1 MGLLSAHDLERLA
14 DGAPLAS
21 DPAEDRKQWAERI
34 NEGGIGGVKLRNPAA
49 DVADL
54 YIFDTA
60 VNLVAEVARVR
71 ISRDT
76 HVQNMGLLLQ
86 YLRAN
91 HPTAYVDVWE
101 NFTEI
106 VNGDHYAQ

>member
-1 MGLLSAHDLERLA
+1 MELLSARGLEHLA
-14 DGAPLAS
+14 DAAPLAS
-21 DPAEDRKQWAERI
+21 DPTQNRKQWAERI

-49 DVADL
+49 DEVDL

-60 VNLVAEVARVR
+60 VNLVAELARVR

-86 YLRAN
+86 YLRTN
-91 HPTAYVDVWE
+91 HLAAYRDVWD
-101 NFTEI
+101 NFPEI
-106 VNGDHYAQ
+106 VNGDHYVQ